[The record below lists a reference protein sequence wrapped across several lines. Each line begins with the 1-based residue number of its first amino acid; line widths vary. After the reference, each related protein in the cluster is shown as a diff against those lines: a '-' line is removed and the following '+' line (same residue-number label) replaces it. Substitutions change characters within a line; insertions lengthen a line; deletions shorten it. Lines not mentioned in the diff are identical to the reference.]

1 MPATGLYYGTT
12 VSGGTYD
19 LGTVFSMSLGGT
31 RTTLVSFSG
40 TDGAAKGEAPDCGL
54 ILASDGALYGT
65 TSKGGANNCGTIFR
79 LTTGG
84 SFLTLVQF
92 TGDGTGANRGSAPNA
107 LLESSSLL
115 GLSITFHGTT
125 QGGGAYEG
133 GTIFNFTVLLQTL
146 SVGGVN
152 TLFDFSGTSVPT
164 SGSQAYV
171 SGSNPVLGANP
182 VGPLVTDGN
191 SFYGV
196 AQNGGTSDFGTVF
209 KTTPPVV
216 LGSYTFSTLTNF
228 KKGGTTT
235 PGAYPAAGPVL
246 IGSTLY
252 GTTEFG
258 GSGPVDGYGTVFKVN
273 TNGTGFQCLY
283 QFDDDHGSQPAGELI
298 VGSDGALYGTTY
310 TGGDFGSGTIF
321 SITTSGAPI
330 MLHSFFEED
339 GEYPRGGLTK
349 LASGDFIGTASGGA
363 AGEYGTVFTQSN
375 PTFGNTFQVIGMF
388 TNSTGWRPA
397 GTPAFDISGNSIYQ
411 PMALGGPS
419 GYGTLLKVDGSSPS
433 VVTSFADA
441 LGEEPNG
448 GLRLI
453 SGTLFGMAKSGG
465 APMKGTIFRYQP
477 GTGTSVVA
485 TLTETVG
492 RAPEGPM
499 VQGPDGNIYGVAR
512 EGGAFGFGAILKI
525 NPAGGVTNLLSFTG
539 NFGSA
544 PGMWPHAPLAVGAD
558 GNLYGVTEQGGS
570 AESAGTVFKVTLGG
584 SYTLL
589 KAFTQSGPWV
599 PLGGLT
605 PGAAGEFYGSTAL
618 GGTAN
623 VGTIFKITATG
634 TFTVLGEFGGASGA
648 LRGAYPVGELLYAF
662 DGGLYGVAAES
673 GAGGAG
679 TIFRIKSDNTAET
692 LFDFTNVGGAV
703 PGGAPRGGL
712 AFGND
717 GYLYGATEE
726 GGPRG
731 GGVIYRIKNLGPMT
745 VTDPITYNGL
755 VAMANGRAQTG
766 GDTITVSFEIALL
779 PELLPLSIYVPG
791 QVTMNNNIAQFSMP
805 VPTGLLGQLINVR
818 AVAKDSA
825 NNIAKGVIRNTA
837 ALLPLQEWKT
847 QYFGNASTPDLDD
860 TDHDGAK
867 NLTEYATVKDPTVPN
882 GPAASAPILKAYGD
896 GTRLALFVT
905 RDPARNDVTI
915 EVQAASSPAGP
926 WTTVASSV
934 NGAPFSGTGYVGGDG
949 NTSGIKTVEIR
960 DVPPA
965 NATSRFMRVVAS
977 H

>member
-12 VSGGTYD
+12 VSGGAYD
-19 LGTVFSMSLGGT
+19 LGTVFSISPSGV
-31 RTTLVSFSG
+31 RTTLISFSG
-40 TDGAAKGEAPDCGL
+40 TTGATKGEGPDSGL
-54 ILASDGALYGT
+54 ILGTDGALYGT
-65 TSKGGANNCGTIFR
+65 TRKGGTNNCGTIFR
-79 LTTGG
+79 VTTGG
-84 SFLTLVQF
+84 AFTIIIDF
-92 TGDGTGANRGSAPNA
+92 TGQSGAYRGSAPNG
-107 LLESSSLL
+107 LLQTADLL
-115 GLSITFHGTT
+115 SFTIYGTT
-125 QGGGAYEG
+125 YGGGSNG
-133 GTIFNFTVLLQTL
+133 KGTMFKFTVLLGLLDTFTTL
-146 SVGGVN
+146 G
-152 TLFDFSGTSVPT
+152 DFTGN
-164 SGSQAYV
+164 GS
-171 SGSNPVLGANP
+171 SWKGANP
-182 VGPLVTDGN
+182 VGPLVTDGTN
-191 SFYGV
+191 FYG
-196 AQNGGTSDFGTVF
+196 ATESGGSSDFGTVF
-209 KTTPPVV
+209 KYNPGI
-216 LGSYTFSTLTNF
+216 LGLLLPSQSTLLHF

-235 PGAYPAAGPVL
+235 PGAYPAAGLLL
-246 IGSTLY
+246 IDSTLY

-258 GSGPVDGYGTVFKVN
+258 GSGPDDGYGTVFKVN
-273 TNGTGFQCLY
+273 TSGSGFQCLY
-283 QFDDDHGSQPAGELI
+283 QFDDDHGSQPAGELV
-298 VGSDGALYGTTY
+298 VGNDGALYGTTY

-321 SITTSGAPI
+321 SITTSGAPVV
-330 MLHSFFEED
+330 LHSFLDGD
-339 GEYPRGGLTK
+339 GEYPRGALTK
-349 LASGDFIGTASGGA
+349 LASGDFIGTASSGAVGG
-363 AGEYGTVFTQSN
+363 YGTVFTQSN
-375 PTFGNTFQVIGMF
+375 PTFGNTFQVIGTF
-388 TNSTGWRPA
+388 SNSTGWRPA
-397 GTPAFDISGNSIYQ
+397 GTPAFDVSGNSIYQ

-419 GYGTLLKVDGSSPS
+419 GDGTLLKVDGSSPT
-433 VVTSFADA
+433 VLTQFADA

-453 SGTLFGMAKSGG
+453 GGVLFGMVKSGG
-465 APMKGTIFRYQP
+465 APMKGTIVRHQP

-492 RAPEGPM
+492 RAPEGPA
-499 VQGPDGNIYGVAR
+499 VLGPDGNLYCVAR

-525 NPAGGVTNLLSFTG
+525 NPTGGVTNLLSFTG
-539 NFGSA
+539 NSGSA

-584 SYTLL
+584 SFTLL
-589 KAFTQSGPWV
+589 KAFTQSGPWA

-605 PGAAGEFYGSTAL
+605 PGNAGEFYGSTAL

-623 VGTIFKITATG
+623 LGTIFKITDTG
-634 TFTVLGEFGGASGA
+634 TFTVLGSMSGASGT

-662 DGGLYGVAAES
+662 DGGVYGVAAES

-692 LFDFTNVGGAV
+692 LFDFTNIGGAV

-731 GGVIYRIKNLGPMT
+731 GGVIYRLKNLGPMT

-755 VAMANGRAQTG
+755 VATANGRAQTG
-766 GDTITVSFEIALL
+766 GNSITVSFEIALL
-779 PELLPLSIYVPG
+779 PDLLPLSVYAPA
-791 QVTMNNNIAQFSMP
+791 QVTINNNVARFSMP

-818 AVAKDSA
+818 AVATDST
-825 NNIAKGVIRNTA
+825 NNVAKGVIRNTT
-837 ALLPLQEWKT
+837 ALPPLQAWKT
-847 QYFGNASTPDLDD
+847 QFFGNVNAADLDD
-860 TDHDGAK
+860 ADYDGAK
-867 NLTEYATVKDPTVPN
+867 NLTEYAMVKDPTTPN
-882 GPAASAPILKAYGD
+882 GPAAAAPVLKTYGD

-905 RDPARNDVTI
+905 RDPSRNDVTI

-934 NGAPFSGTGYVGGDG
+934 NGAPFSGSGYVGGDAG
-949 NTSGIKTVEIR
+949 TSGIKIVEIR